1 MCEILANDPSLNFER
16 DMSVRYNEI
25 KEEIH
30 ESKEGNNNGNAYET
44 NDFDPLLKVQRSID
58 QIPIPPTAPNS
69 QTQKD
74 IMHKIN
80 NKQFV

>member
-30 ESKEGNNNGNAYET
+30 ESKEWNNRHNYRMIAT
-44 NDFDPLLKVQRSID
+44 DLVQCRTYGVENCKYMS
-58 QIPIPPTAPNS
+58 
-69 QTQKD
+69 
-74 IMHKIN
+74 
-80 NKQFV
+80 